1 MNITN
6 ENTKIWGKPTFSQ
19 KPLKPE
25 IFFKQLRHL
34 KRLGVCTNVQVKQ
47 TLAVPASNKETVN
60 LHFKN
65 LNTI

>member
-1 MNITN
+1 MRQTYLFP
-6 ENTKIWGKPTFSQ
+6 KTF
-19 KPLKPE
+19 E
-25 IFFKQLRHL
+25 ARDFKQLRHL

-65 LNTI
+65 LEYNLNARNFG